1 MATIGVQAM
10 MLKDAFAQEGAF
22 ETLRKVSSIGY
33 HAVEISQISMTAE
46 NVAELE
52 AYINEIAGWV
62 TKKQLRNQTSRLQ
75 YMNRRPL
82 SA

>member
-1 MATIGVQAM
+1 MK
-10 MLKDAFAQEGAF
+10 LKWWQTVL
-22 ETLRKVSSIGY
+22 TLLQK
-33 HAVEISQISMTAE
+33 EINAE